1 MPLKAHLAALQALV
15 VATPFVAATSFSY
28 DERPPSAGLI
38 KGSVVFVDGSQLDIK
53 EFLLT
58 QPTVRVIKYGYHYR
72 RGSTLIFRYDNA
84 NDPAARGL
92 PTFPSHKHTPLGL
105 LAAEQPSLAHVL
117 QEIVS
122 QLQVPY
128 RGR

>member
-1 MPLKAHLAALQALV
+1 MSLKEHFSSLQAFAA
-15 VATPFVAATSFSY
+15 ATPFVAATSFSY
-28 DERPPSAGLI
+28 EERPPSAGLI

-58 QPTVRVIKYGYHYR
+58 QPAVLVIKYGYHYR
-72 RGSTLIFRYDNA
+72 RGPNLVFRYDNA

-92 PTFPSHKHTPLGL
+92 STFPSHKHTPLGL
-105 LAAEQPSLAHVL
+105 LAAEKPSLAHVF

-122 QLQVPY
+122 QLQVP
-128 RGR
+128 

>member
-1 MPLKAHLAALQALV
+1 MPLKAYLSSQQALV
-15 VATPFVAATSFSY
+15 AATPFVTATSFSY

-38 KGSVVFVDGSQLDIK
+38 KGSVVCVDGSQLDIK

-58 QPTVRVIKYGYHYR
+58 QPAVRVIKYGYHYR
-72 RGSTLIFRYDNA
+72 RDSTLIFRYDNA

-92 PTFPSHKHTPLGL
+92 PTFPSHKHTPFGL
-105 LAAEQPSLAHVL
+105 LAAGQPSLAHVL

-122 QLQVPY
+122 QLQVP
-128 RGR
+128 